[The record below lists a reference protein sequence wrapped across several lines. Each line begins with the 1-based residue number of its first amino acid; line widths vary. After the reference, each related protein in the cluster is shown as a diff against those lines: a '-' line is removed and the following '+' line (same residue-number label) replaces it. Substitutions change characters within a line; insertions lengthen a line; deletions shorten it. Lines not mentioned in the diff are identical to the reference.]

1 MKRLKFFISILLI
14 FAIFVSSLS
23 ISVASYEND
32 VDTSTADML
41 LVNVDTDT
49 VVFSQKPDNM
59 WYAGTLAELM
69 TFLIA
74 DETIQEPDTVTFKV
88 EQSFIRGL
96 PYTDG
101 CLDKYVGQTLTAYDL
116 MAIMLLTSGSDA
128 AYALAS
134 LSTDGDT
141 KAFVDMMNE
150 RAALLGCDSTGYAS
164 PGMHETSAQ
173 YTTCRDL
180 YKLYMTLLKN
190 EHYREIMKLK
200 EYTPEGLDADT
211 YTVKVETSILNPD
224 SPYYFKYTN
233 DGKYSY
239 SDKTYANIA
248 VTTTYRGQTYF
259 YAGLLGLNG
268 SERNAYAD
276 AKKLTTWAYL
286 NLADR
291 KLLDD
296 SASVSDVAVMTDW
309 GSYDIQLHPY
319 NSAVRTVPKNFD
331 EDKLT
336 YTVDVP
342 KSVNTPF
349 VKGQTLGRI
358 KVLYDDEEVD
368 DIALVSD
375 SDEGLDMLSDMGRFG
390 SYVFKKLMPDDSAIQ
405 SDDKESGSAIE
416 QADAGED

>member
-1 MKRLKFFISILLI
+1 M
-14 FAIFVSSLS
+14 
-23 ISVASYEND
+23 
-32 VDTSTADML
+32 
-41 LVNVDTDT
+41 
-49 VVFSQKPDNM
+49 
-59 WYAGTLAELM
+59 
-69 TFLIA
+69 
-74 DETIQEPDTVTFKV
+74 
-88 EQSFIRGL
+88 
-96 PYTDG
+96 
-101 CLDKYVGQTLTAYDL
+101 
-116 MAIMLLTSGSDA
+116 
-128 AYALAS
+128 
-134 LSTDGDT
+134 
-141 KAFVDMMNE
+141 
-150 RAALLGCDSTGYAS
+150 
-164 PGMHETSAQ
+164 
-173 YTTCRDL
+173 
-180 YKLYMTLLKN
+180 
-190 EHYREIMKLK
+190 
-200 EYTPEGLDADT
+200 
-211 YTVKVETSILNPD
+211 
-224 SPYYFKYTN
+224 
-233 DGKYSY
+233 
-239 SDKTYANIA
+239 
-248 VTTTYRGQTYF
+248 TTTYRGQTYF

-268 SERNAYAD
+268 SARNAYAD

-296 SASVSDVAVMTDW
+296 SASVSDVTVMTDW